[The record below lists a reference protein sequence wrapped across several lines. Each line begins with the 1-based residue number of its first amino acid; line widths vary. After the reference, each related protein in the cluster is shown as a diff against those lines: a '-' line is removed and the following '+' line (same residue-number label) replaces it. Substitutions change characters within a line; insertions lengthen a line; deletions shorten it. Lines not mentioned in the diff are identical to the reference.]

1 MAVAMRPAVGFEEP
15 RFYGRVE
22 SLWTRGG
29 LVLSA
34 GQKSFGYSGLVALS
48 KAPEFF

>member
-34 GQKSFGYSGLVALS
+34 GQKLLDIRG
-48 KAPEFF
+48 